1 MGLCEKLDLIV
12 DWTMDWTG
20 LDRTGLSVIEMV
32 LIKQFHTYG
41 TYHQSCD
48 RSSPGLLKNGF
59 LGVFPWVPGGQVEGH
74 VHIYRA
80 STMQLQPQ
88 SQVIEEYSFCFLA
101 LKAGVW
107 FLLQKKRKK
116 KDASSRKNHGNQS
129 SIKTWQGFLPNKCCE
144 LHKSK
149 RNSGYKSF
157 VLKASSTLTRIQP

>member
-59 LGVFPWVPGGQVEGH
+59 LGVFP
-74 VHIYRA
+74 
-80 STMQLQPQ
+80 
-88 SQVIEEYSFCFLA
+88 
-101 LKAGVW
+101 
-107 FLLQKKRKK
+107 
-116 KDASSRKNHGNQS
+116 
-129 SIKTWQGFLPNKCCE
+129 
-144 LHKSK
+144 
-149 RNSGYKSF
+149 
-157 VLKASSTLTRIQP
+157 